1 MSIHITNT
9 TSISSDILQELVFQS
24 LDRIIGSSHTIITG
38 DLPYPGQHIL
48 ALDQDK
54 QPTLISYD
62 LHDSGRALLSGL
74 SAMDGLVN
82 NRSWLYRLYPAL
94 FSDKLNQNAALR
106 IGDIK
111 LAILSPEPIP
121 GNLYIA
127 MTMPNI
133 SMYTFQTLD
142 ADNNIGL
149 LIEPLHEDKKPEK
162 TKDTLE
168 DIAFP
173 QFREGVELLNEEEEA
188 FFQAASL

>member
-1 MSIHITNT
+1 MNIHITNT
-9 TSISSDILQELVFQS
+9 SSISNDILQELVFQS
-24 LDRIIGSSHTIITG
+24 LDRVIGSPHTIITG

-54 QPTLISYD
+54 QPTLVSYD

-74 SAMDGLVN
+74 SAMDGLVH

-94 FSDKLNQNAALR
+94 FSDQLNQNAALR

-127 MTMPNI
+127 MTLPNI
-133 SMYTFQTLD
+133 SMYTFQTLH

-149 LIEPLHEDKKPEK
+149 LIEPLHEDTKPEK
-162 TKDTLE
+162 IKDTLE

-173 QFREGVELLNEEEEA
+173 QFREGVQQLDEEEEA
-188 FFQAASL
+188 FFKAASL